1 MPVSSPGGRPPVR
14 WVCGRAVLL
23 HAALLLVLPLC
34 AIAAWWQIQR
44 ALSGNG
50 LSWLYV
56 FEWPAFAVIAVWLW
70 WVLVTGPVAIAA
82 PEPPGGADRQM
93 ALIARRTAPLRWDES
108 GETAALKEYNAFL
121 GALNAG
127 RPANRPHRVGRGVSQ

>member
-1 MPVSSPGGRPPVR
+1 MPVRSPGGRPPVR
-14 WVCGRAVLL
+14 WVCRRSVLL
-23 HAALLLVLPLC
+23 HTALLLVLPLC

-70 WVLVTGPVAIAA
+70 WVLVTGPVAVAA
-82 PEPPGGADRQM
+82 PEPSGGPDRQM
-93 ALIARRTAPLRWDES
+93 ALIARRTAPLRWDQS

-121 GALNAG
+121 GALSAG
-127 RPANRPHRVGRGVSQ
+127 RPANRPHRVGRGGSR

>member
-1 MPVSSPGGRPPVR
+1 MPVSDPGGPSPVR
-14 WVCGRAVLL
+14 WVCRRSVLL

-34 AIAAWWQIQR
+34 AIAAWWQVQR
-44 ALSGNG
+44 ALHGNG

-82 PEPPGGADRQM
+82 PEPPGGTDRQT
-93 ALIARRTAPLRWDES
+93 ALLARRTAPLLWDQS

-127 RPANRPHRVGRGVSQ
+127 RLASRPRRVGRGDSR